1 MPKNELERVIDRAV
15 ESYIVSKTRNQ
26 STRLGK
32 LKSVDL
38 AADFPSYYKK
48 MPNGHCFFVGATADD
63 VLEEYLSSEGH
74 ERNSKEWYRL
84 AQIVIELGE
93 LKYRGA

>member
-1 MPKNELERVIDRAV
+1 MPKNELERVIDRAIK
-15 ESYIVSKTRNQ
+15 SYIVSKTRNQ

-38 AADFPSYYKK
+38 AATFPGYYRK

-63 VLEEYLSSEGH
+63 VLEEYLAPKGH
-74 ERNSKEWYRL
+74 EQGSKEWYRL
-84 AQIVIELGE
+84 AEIVIELGE
-93 LKYRGA
+93 LKYRGP